1 MTTGATLCGGL
12 EGVGIGMKQA
22 GITHIWGIEKDDTI
36 ASVARSNGF
45 NSITADILDIDPT
58 TLEVPDNLHISTPC
72 INASNANHTAELNK
86 EGTKETALD
95 IALGEKT
102 AQFIDAMK
110 PRVFTLENVY
120 FYRKFKAFKI
130 ILVALNRNGYIYHYE
145 NLNSAD
151 YGVPQTRK
159 RLILRAVRGALL
171 PMLPPPEK
179 WRGWY
184 DAIEDLI
191 PTLPESR
198 FVDWQLKRL
207 PQDLQALLSSKAFLV
222 EGRNGNG
229 GTDRFDYE
237 PSGTVTTS
245 HPPRAFIVDGK
256 AGNRGNDVTIRG
268 DCEPMFT
275 ITASAEKQASRAWLS
290 HGKVVSMT
298 PRALARFQAF
308 PDWYEL
314 PEKKPLACKVG
325 DSVPPLWYEKLIGP
339 LNQ

>member
-1 MTTGATLCGGL
+1 MTTGATLCGGF

-36 ASVARSNGF
+36 ASVARLNGF

-58 TLEVPDNLHISTPC
+58 TLEAPDNLHTSTPC
-72 INASNANHTAELNK
+72 INASVANNSGEVNE

-102 AQFIDAMK
+102 AQFIDVMK

-120 FYRKFKAFKI
+120 FYRKFKAFKV
-130 ILVALNRNGYIYHYE
+130 ILAALNRNGYIYHYD

-171 PMLPPPEK
+171 PMLPHPEQ

-191 PTLPESR
+191 PTLPESQ
-198 FVDWQLKRL
+198 FAQWQLKRL
-207 PQDLQALLSSKAFLV
+207 PLDLRTLLINGQNAGNEWGKKYRDIDEPTYTV
-222 EGRNGNG
+222 NGNI
-229 GTDRFDYE
+229 
-237 PSGTVTTS
+237 
-245 HPPRAFIVDGK
+245 PRAFIVDGK
-256 AGNRGNDVTIRG
+256 ANDKGTGVTIRG
-268 DCEPMFT
+268 DCEHRFT
-275 ITASAEKQASRAWLS
+275 VTTSADKQASRAWLS
-290 HGKVVSMT
+290 QGKVVSMT
-298 PRALARFQAF
+298 PRALARFQSF

-314 PEKKPLACKVG
+314 PEKKKDACKG
-325 DSVPPLWYEKLIGP
+325 IGNAVPPLWYERLIKP
-339 LNQ
+339 LNNQ

>member
-58 TLEVPDNLHISTPC
+58 TLEVPDNLHTSTPC

-102 AQFIDAMK
+102 AQFIDVMK

-120 FYRKFKAFKI
+120 FYRKFRAFKI
-130 ILVALNRNGYIYHYE
+130 ILAALNRNGYIYHYD

-171 PMLPPPEK
+171 PMLPHPEQ

-184 DAIEDLI
+184 DAIENLI
-191 PTLPESR
+191 PALPESQ
-198 FVDWQLKRL
+198 FAKWQLQKM
-207 PQDLQALLSSKAFLV
+207 DKWLLDKTFIIPGDNATNNTIRYADEPIMTIGSVNRVGNIPRAFLV
-222 EGRNGNG
+222 NQDSKMGVVNGV
-229 GTDRFDYE
+229 E
-237 PSGTVTTS
+237 P
-245 HPPRAFIVDGK
+245 A
-256 AGNRGNDVTIRG
+256 
-268 DCEPMFT
+268 FT
-275 ITASAEKQASRAWLS
+275 IVSQASRAWLS

-298 PRALARFQAF
+298 ARALARFQAF